1 MIIINIALLM
11 IRWMK
16 SDGRIPRSLPCPF
29 LSFSFSSRFFRLFF
43 SLSSSTKSWQ
53 WENLAPQL
61 PILLVNCG
69 PKILLATLCFGD
81 TLYVF
86 HHSKMVEIY
95 ILDHKEWTLN
105 ILFTVDEYMDPHH
118 FWTDN
123 SHVLSD
129 AINRTLF
136 ILWWK
141 ASATQM
147 RREIHQSWS
156 QRYVWDEEWTHQA
169 PPANSI
175 LHDQRHL
182 TTFWSILI
190 AVF

>member
-1 MIIINIALLM
+1 MNEE
-11 IRWMK
+11 WSTHSSK
-16 SDGRIPRSLPCPF
+16 PSLRLSLSRVVFFGCF
-29 LSFSFSSRFFRLFF
+29 LA
-43 SLSSSTKSWQ
+43 LSSSTKSWQ

-95 ILDHKEWTLN
+95 ILDHKEWTLD

-136 ILWWK
+136 SVHIMMEGISHTNEAGNTSMLIPAICMRWRMDPS
-141 ASATQM
+141 SAPCQQHTP
-147 RREIHQSWS
+147 RPKPS
-156 QRYVWDEEWTHQA
+156 D
-169 PPANSI
+169 
-175 LHDQRHL
+175 HL
-182 TTFWSILI
+182 LVNF
-190 AVF
+190 